1 MVVVKFNFYD
11 YFEVINMSES
21 PKSRSPRTPVL
32 SLKLDNTRKS
42 LTISSGS
49 PRSPRQDTNLT
60 NSWYDQI
67 FSWGYGIE
75 GTLGQGEAANSSSVR
90 VIEGLSTVC
99 KFTKITAG
107 FYHCLAMTGKLLI
120 F

>member
-1 MVVVKFNFYD
+1 MA
-11 YFEVINMSES
+11 ES
-21 PKSRSPRTPVL
+21 PKSRSPRTPV
-32 SLKLDNTRKS
+32 SGLKLDNIRKS

-67 FSWGYGIE
+67 FSWGYGLE
-75 GTLGQGEAANSSSVR
+75 GTLGQGEAVNHPNAR

-99 KFTKITAG
+99 KFVKITAG
-107 FYHCLAMTGKLLI
+107 FYHCLALTGK
-120 F
+120 